1 MFFSRL
7 VARWKGLA
15 LTLVAAIATAWL
27 GVTGQLGLYI
37 HPRYYVFTLIMAG
50 IALVLTIG
58 AFIMVPGPDEHDEHD
73 HDHDLAGSSGP
84 DGRGLDSRKAA
95 RAGRRRPLLAFGG
108 SLAALVI
115 IASAAI
121 GLLVVPPS
129 ALTSAAVEQR
139 SLNGSSN
146 SLSNTGPMPGTSED
160 TSAYSVKDWATL
172 IRQGASAEDLSGKTA
187 TLTGFVTPDADDPDN
202 VFYVARFVVT
212 CCAVDAQPVGV
223 PVYSPGWSSSYK
235 TDSWVT
241 VTGEFEANPSVL
253 STATTVVSP
262 DSLTQ
267 VEQPAEPYVY

>member
-7 VARWKGLA
+7 VAHWKGLA

-58 AFIMVPGPDEHDEHD
+58 AFLMVPGPDEHDEHEHEG
-73 HDHDLAGSSGP
+73 HDGS
-84 DGRGLDSRKAA
+84 DGHGLDTRKTV

-108 SLAALVI
+108 SLAAVVI
-115 IASAAI
+115 IASAAV

-146 SLSNTGPMPGTSED
+146 SLSNTGPLPGTSED

-223 PVYSPGWSSSYK
+223 PVYAPGWSSSYK

>member
-1 MFFSRL
+1 LFFSRL
-7 VARWKGLA
+7 VARWKGLT

-58 AFIMVPGPDEHDEHD
+58 AFIVVPGPDEHDEHE
-73 HDHDLAGSSGP
+73 HDLDLAGPGGP
-84 DGRGLDSRKAA
+84 DGHGLDSRKAA
-95 RAGRRRPLLAFGG
+95 RAGRRRPLLAFAG

-146 SLSNTGPMPGTSED
+146 SLSNAGPVPGTSDD

-172 IRQGASAEDLSGKTA
+172 IRQGASADDLSGKTA